1 MIMEQISFKLL
12 VKEKFSQLS
21 PGQKKVANY
30 MIEHLEESAFK
41 TAYQIGKEADV
52 SETTVIRLSYALA
65 FEGFS
70 DMQINIQKHFLQM
83 NKSDITNGEIKKEE
97 QHNEDTFSKVI
108 ENEVNILRNL
118 LEPSNVQEVWKA
130 VDALMNAD
138 QILIVGHRISHVA
151 AYWFSST
158 LSSLRENVYLCTPAG
173 DFYEKFSNL
182 TKQSV
187 VVAFSFPRYAKDTLT
202 ICECTKEHDIQL
214 ISVTDRLLSPIG
226 RIADI
231 VLTTEENVESGTN
244 SIASVIS
251 LLDLVIA
258 GIYKKDRKKVQ
269 SYQQKLEK
277 LYSNYE
283 VFIE

>member
-1 MIMEQISFKLL
+1 MEQISFKLL

-41 TAYQIGKEADV
+41 TAYQIGKKADV
-52 SETTVIRLSYALA
+52 SETTVIRLSYALE

-70 DMQINIQKHFLQM
+70 DMQMNIQKQFLQM
-83 NKSDITNGEIKKEE
+83 NQSDLSNDDMKNEG
-97 QHNEDTFSKVI
+97 QNEDPFKKVI

-118 LEPSNVQEVWKA
+118 LEPSNVHEVWKA

-151 AYWFSST
+151 ANWFSST
-158 LSSLRENVYLCTPAG
+158 LSSLRENVNLCSPAG

-182 TKQSV
+182 TSRSV

-202 ICECTKEHDIQL
+202 ICECTIEHGISL

-251 LLDLVIA
+251 LLNLVIA
-258 GIYKKDRKKVQ
+258 GIYEKDQKRVQ